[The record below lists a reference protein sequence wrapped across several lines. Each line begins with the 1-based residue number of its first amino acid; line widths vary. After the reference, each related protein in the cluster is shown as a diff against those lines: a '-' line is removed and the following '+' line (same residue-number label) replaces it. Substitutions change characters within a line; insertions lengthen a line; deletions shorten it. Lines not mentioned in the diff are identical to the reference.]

1 MTGEPSAFRAGALGQ
16 PPKILLSVDGCHA
29 QVAPWAGMPHPV
41 RPSDEPAG
49 PGRWWRR
56 RRRRTPKPHPAPSPP
71 PQPPPDPLT
80 AWPWPLLY
88 CADTGEAAG
97 CAARA
102 AQSGFRAIALQ
113 LGTYSQ
119 ADVDACRAHGLRI
132 LGCGIATTFSGLEQP
147 AGAAEITPYI
157 SVTMV
162 ECYVQDSPIHAELGL
177 MLRQARQYG
186 LPGPVPVVGL
196 YDDVGTEA

>member
-16 PPKILLSVDGCHA
+16 PPKILLSVDGCRA

-132 LGCGIATTFSGLEQP
+132 LGWGIAAPNDAERLASCGAEAYVPEIEGPSHRDAAAAQLESGTGARLLRGIVTTFSGLEQP
-147 AGAAEITPYI
+147 
-157 SVTMV
+157 
-162 ECYVQDSPIHAELGL
+162 
-177 MLRQARQYG
+177 
-186 LPGPVPVVGL
+186 
-196 YDDVGTEA
+196 